1 MNLVLDASIA
11 ASWCFPDER
20 TELTQQ
26 LLRNLAGPETGCAPR
41 MWAYE
46 IRNVILRGVRQE
58 RITHRDA
65 EAFLNSLAALRVRLL
80 DPPYDSVFRIA
91 MQFDLS
97 FYDAA
102 YLELA
107 MRERLPL
114 ATLDQRLCVA
124 AAAARIPVY
133 GHASWG

>member
-1 MNLVLDASIA
+1 
-11 ASWCFPDER
+11 
-20 TELTQQ
+20 
-26 LLRNLAGPETGCAPR
+26 

-58 RITHRDA
+58 KITTKDA
-65 EAFLNSLAALRVRLL
+65 GDFLTSLSALRIRLL

-91 MQFDLS
+91 LQFDLS

-107 MRERLPL
+107 LRERLPL
-114 ATLDQRLCVA
+114 ATLDQRLCA
-124 AAAARIPVY
+124 AAAAASVPVY
-133 GHASWG
+133 GCGPA